1 MKISM
6 PSSSLMYERVSNG
19 DLDGIIEA
27 LAAGFTPPRVKDLLP
42 DLHDHV
48 FTKMLP
54 FLDTS
59 PQGVALGISY
69 VAGTTTIPQLKAY
82 LAHVRADSST
92 LAPGVERAAEFESP
106 QRFHIFCDYGANP
119 LSSKVALVAL
129 RNGRVEILEHLRA
142 GGFDFD
148 TLIEQDNL
156 FAKNLAIAPGD
167 VFERFAE
174 RVLDPAPYAKRL
186 APFADSTSVLLHCL
200 ANGASIW
207 DTTSTQRQNL
217 FSDIDV
223 GAEILTELEAR
234 GVDLSGRDAKLLL
247 EAVMVD
253 NADVVQGFIDRGIT
267 PSAEPDTVL
276 RLAINNSA
284 IDAADT
290 LVDNGYPI
298 SPEIARLVDDEVR
311 YGRWAVASWFFDQG
325 CFPEFSDSP
334 GAPLEIRSRL
344 KAHHLLSRAHGC
356 GADFPRPPS
365 GSL

>member
-6 PSSSLMYERVSNG
+6 PPSSLMYERVSNG

-27 LAAGFTPPRVKDLLP
+27 LAAGFTPPTVKDLLP
-42 DLHDHV
+42 DPRDVV

-59 PQGVALGISY
+59 PEDVALGISY
-69 VAGTTTIPQLKAY
+69 VAGTTTIPQLEAY
-82 LAHVRADSST
+82 LAHVRGDSAT
-92 LAPGVERAAEFESP
+92 LAPGVERAAEFENP
-106 QRFHIFCDYGANP
+106 ERFHLFCDHGADP
-119 LSSKVALVAL
+119 LSSRVALVAL
-129 RNGRVEILEHLRA
+129 RNGRVEVLEHLRA

-156 FAKNLAIAPGD
+156 FAKNLAIAPD
-167 VFERFAE
+167 HVFQRFAE
-174 RVLDPAPYAKRL
+174 KILNPAPYSKRL
-186 APFADSTSVLLHCL
+186 APLADSTSALLYCL
-200 ANGASIW
+200 ENGASIW
-207 DTTSTQRQNL
+207 DTVSTQRQNL

-234 GVDLSGRDAKLLL
+234 GVDLSERDAKLFY

-267 PSAEPDTVL
+267 PSAGAEALL

-290 LVDNGYPI
+290 LVDNGYSI

-311 YGRWAVASWFFDQG
+311 YGRWAVASWFFDHG

-334 GAPLEIRSRL
+334 GAPPDIRSRL
-344 KAHHLLSRAHGC
+344 KAHHLLTRAREC
-356 GADFPRPPS
+356 GPDSPRPPT
-365 GSL
+365 GGL

>member
-19 DLDGIIEA
+19 DLDGIVEA
-27 LAAGFTPPRVKDLLP
+27 LAAGFSPPTVKDLLP
-42 DLHDHV
+42 DPQDVV

-59 PQGVALGISY
+59 PEGVALDISY
-69 VAGTTTIPQLKAY
+69 VAGTTTIHQLDAY
-82 LAHVRADSST
+82 LAHVRGDSAT
-92 LAPGVERAAEFESP
+92 LAPGMERAAEFENP
-106 QRFHIFCDYGANP
+106 ERFHLFCDHGADP

-129 RNGRVEILEHLRA
+129 RNGRVEALEHLRD

-148 TLIEQDNL
+148 KLIEEDNL
-156 FAKNLAIAPGD
+156 FAKNLAIAPD
-167 VFERFAE
+167 HVFGRFAKN
-174 RVLDPAPYAKRL
+174 VLDPEHYAKRL
-186 APFADSTSVLLHCL
+186 APLAESTSVLLYCL
-200 ANGASIW
+200 ENGASIW
-207 DTTSTQRQNL
+207 DAVSTQRQNL

-223 GAEILTELEAR
+223 GVEILAELEAR
-234 GVDLSGRDAKLLL
+234 GVDLSERDATLFF

-253 NADVVQGFIDRGIT
+253 NSDVVQGFIDRGIT
-267 PSAEPDTVL
+267 PSAGADAVL

-311 YGRWAVASWFFDQG
+311 YGRWAVASWFFDHG
-325 CFPEFSDSP
+325 CFPELSDCP
-334 GAPLEIRSRL
+334 GAPLDIRTRL
-344 KAHHLLSRAHGC
+344 KAHHLLTRAREC
-356 GADFPRPPS
+356 APDSPRPPT
-365 GSL
+365 GGL